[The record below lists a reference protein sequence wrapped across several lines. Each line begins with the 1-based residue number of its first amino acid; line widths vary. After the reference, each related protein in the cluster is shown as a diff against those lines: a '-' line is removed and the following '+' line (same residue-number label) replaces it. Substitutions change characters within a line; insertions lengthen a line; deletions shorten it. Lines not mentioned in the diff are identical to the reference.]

1 MKAETKQPDNTV
13 EVMDVGIYF
22 SNKCMFSLQ
31 SLGSSL
37 LTRAAVSLHFLLPNI
52 KF

>member
-1 MKAETKQPDNTV
+1 MKAETKQPDNIV

-31 SLGSSL
+31 ILDLVYSQELQ
-37 LTRAAVSLHFLLPNI
+37 
-52 KF
+52 